1 MIVDT
6 SVLAAILFDEPERHD
21 FQARLA
27 ASDRMTISAGSWVE
41 LAVVL
46 TRKRRT
52 DLLAISDQVISALSI
67 RIAAVDRAQAEI
79 ARMAYRE
86 FGRGSGHKAKLNFG
100 DCFSYAL
107 SKTAGEPLLFKGDD
121 FSHTD
126 VLKVIDQR

>member
-6 SVLAAILFDEPERHD
+6 SVLAAILFDEPERRD

-27 ASDRMTISAGSWVE
+27 ASERTTISAGSWIE
-41 LAVVL
+41 LSVVL
-46 TRKRRT
+46 TRQGHG
-52 DLLAISDQVISALSI
+52 DLVAIADQVISTLSI

-79 ARMAYRE
+79 ARNAYHE
-86 FGRGSGHKAKLNFG
+86 FGRGSRHKAKLNFG

-107 SKTAGEPLLFKGDD
+107 SKAAGEPLFFKGDD

-126 VLKVIDQR
+126 VLKVMDRL

>member
-1 MIVDT
+1 
-6 SVLAAILFDEPERHD
+6 
-21 FQARLA
+21 
-27 ASDRMTISAGSWVE
+27 MTISAGSWVE